1 MKECFDFSSIYQI
14 TDKMVESGLFTE
26 LQVESVERALK
37 AEELYEQLLF
47 DFVRAKT
54 GHGDETRKCFD
65 IQRGYERRKG
75 IG

>member
-1 MKECFDFSSIYQI
+1 MKECFDFSSVYQI

-37 AEELYEQLLF
+37 AEVLYEQLLF

-54 GHGDETRKCFD
+54 GNGSETRQCFD
-65 IQRGYERRKG
+65 IERGYERRKKLE
-75 IG
+75 